1 MTPSTAAGVSS
12 SHAIVPA
19 TWVPWDPADAAEPPN
34 TFETTTFSVT
44 RATLP
49 RSVIPVIGYPEP
61 SKHGWATSIPLSIT
75 ATWTPNP
82 AQVAGSAVEAA
93 PAAAHPASASIVA
106 RPGSPPSMG
115 E

>member
-1 MTPSTAAGVSS
+1 MS
-12 SHAIVPA
+12 VP
-19 TWVPWDPADAAEPPN
+19 
-34 TFETTTFSVT
+34 ETTHLLQ
-44 RATLP
+44 RAIASECLFNGDWIP
-49 RSVIPVIGYPEP
+49 ASGSVIPVIGYPEP